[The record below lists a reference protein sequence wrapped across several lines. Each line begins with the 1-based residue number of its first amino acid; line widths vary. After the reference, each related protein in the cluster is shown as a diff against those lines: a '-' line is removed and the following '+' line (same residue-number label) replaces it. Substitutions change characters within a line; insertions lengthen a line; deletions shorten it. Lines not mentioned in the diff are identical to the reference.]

1 MHVAS
6 RAAAATPPAPPVP
19 AAPPA
24 PPAPP
29 APAPAPPKKK
39 APYVKGPPV
48 AAAAL
53 DLGPFE
59 TAEALEALGLDRL
72 KSALMAAG
80 LKCGGTLRD
89 RAERLLST
97 RGKDRADW
105 DPKILAKPK
114 KKG

>member
-1 MHVAS
+1 MVLRNVAIEH
-6 RAAAATPPAPPVP
+6 RH
-19 AAPPA
+19 
-24 PPAPP
+24 
-29 APAPAPPKKK
+29 
-39 APYVKGPPV
+39 
-48 AAAAL
+48 
-53 DLGPFE
+53 
-59 TAEALEALGLDRL
+59 
-72 KSALMAAG
+72 LMAAG

>member
-1 MHVAS
+1 MSPCRLRRPRRLRLRPH
-6 RAAAATPPAPPVP
+6 RAAE
-19 AAPPA
+19 
-24 PPAPP
+24 
-29 APAPAPPKKK
+29 KE

-59 TAEALEALGLDRL
+59 SAEALEALGLDRL

-114 KKG
+114 KKKG

>member
-1 MHVAS
+1 MALKNRLSKENSGSDAS
-6 RAAAATPPAPPVP
+6 GLFDGGK
-19 AAPPA
+19 
-24 PPAPP
+24 
-29 APAPAPPKKK
+29 PAPPKKK

-59 TAEALEALGLDRL
+59 SAEALEELGLDRL
-72 KSALMAAG
+72 QRALMAAG
-80 LKCGGTLRD
+80 RTCGGTLRD

>member
-1 MHVAS
+1 MQGRSVAS
-6 RAAAATPPAPPVP
+6 VSFALTVRRQHCQSFQIHAEVKGQPRLKRAAVAP
-19 AAPPA
+19 
-24 PPAPP
+24 
-29 APAPAPPKKK
+29 
-39 APYVKGPPV
+39 
-48 AAAAL
+48 AAL
-53 DLGPFE
+53 DLGDH
-59 TAEALEALGLDRL
+59 TQASLEALGLDRL
-72 KSALMAAG
+72 KAALLALG

>member
-1 MHVAS
+1 MCI
-6 RAAAATPPAPPVP
+6 RDR
-19 AAPPA
+19 
-24 PPAPP
+24 
-29 APAPAPPKKK
+29 
-39 APYVKGPPV
+39 
-48 AAAAL
+48 AAL

-59 TAEALEALGLDRL
+59 TMEALEALGLDRL
-72 KSALMAAG
+72 KAALLAAG

>member
-1 MHVAS
+1 MRESEWRVGGRGGVGLARHLVVIERDVV
-6 RAAAATPPAPPVP
+6 RAAAQHS
-19 AAPPA
+19 
-24 PPAPP
+24 
-29 APAPAPPKKK
+29 
-39 APYVKGPPV
+39 
-48 AAAAL
+48 L